1 MYPTQEILR
10 QLATIEGEQRPHAV
24 QASAGGVS
32 YLEIDSSVIYTGPQ
46 PGAILR
52 MISEASQDTYTPSA
66 VANWS
71 SVAPTSVA
79 NALDRIAAHLG
90 PIP

>member
-1 MYPTQEILR
+1 MYPTQE
-10 QLATIEGEQRPHAV
+10 
-24 QASAGGVS
+24 
-32 YLEIDSSVIYTGPQ
+32 
-46 PGAILR
+46 ILR

-71 SVAPTSVA
+71 GVAPTSVA
-79 NALDRIAAHLG
+79 NALDRIAAHVG